1 MHRGVVNFV
10 VLMEF
15 LKVISVEIIVIDFC
29 DFNVEV
35 SWQDSIRISTD
46 DTAGWFAQRY
56 HCLECWNWTDN

>member
-29 DFNVEV
+29 DFNVEI
-35 SWQDSIRISTD
+35 SGQDSIRISTN
-46 DTAGWFAQRY
+46 DTAGWFAQRD
-56 HCLECWNWTDN
+56 HCLECWSWADN